1 MTVVLVTSVEEEARA
16 AVTGEGVVG
25 KEVLARMVQRWQR

>member
-1 MTVVLVTSVEEEARA
+1 MVLVTSAEGEARA
-16 AVTGEGVVG
+16 AVTGEGAVG